1 MIKQVKKL
9 ESSWLDIPQYKR
21 KSLSNG
27 VVKGT
32 LQLISNY
39 IVKPKMTQ
47 FVISKDW
54 DSQLPTN
61 FNSKS
66 MIWGAVGNND
76 FGLQCWQKSLLVHFR
91 SS

>member
-66 MIWGAVGNND
+66 MI
-76 FGLQCWQKSLLVHFR
+76 
-91 SS
+91 